1 MSTLNVNSIQP
12 LSSNLLTLTSASLV
26 GLSNVSTA
34 EALYYNTASGEV
46 SYGPAGGGAA
56 INTGSFYVSSSI
68 VDATITFNQGD
79 GSTESVTVNNVQ
91 IAETASYAD
100 NFTVNNITV
109 TNLATVLSASISFL
123 EVIYQTS
130 SVIYSTGSNQ
140 FGDAANDTQ
149 SLYGSV
155 IIPTGSLTITGSAYG
170 NVSALS
176 ISSNTASMDLSKGNF
191 FTLQLV
197 SGSNTYINPSNI
209 SAGQTI
215 NLLVSTTGSA
225 TVSWPSSVKQV
236 TGSAYIPT
244 TTTGKDV
251 VTLISFDNTSLYLS
265 NVKNLV

>member
-1 MSTLNVNSIQP
+1 MSSLYVNNLYPLTGSVVSVENV
-12 LSSNLLTLTSASLV
+12 V
-26 GLSNVSTA
+26 VYG
-34 EALYYNTASGEV
+34 TASIAFLDV
-46 SYGPAGGGAA
+46 
-56 INTGSFYVSSSI
+56 TFQSSSI
-68 VDATITFNQGD
+68 
-79 GSTESVTVNNVQ
+79 
-91 IAETASYAD
+91 
-100 NFTVNNITV
+100 
-109 TNLATVLSASISFL
+109 
-123 EVIYQTS
+123 
-130 SVIYSTGSNQ
+130 IYSSGSNQ
-140 FGDAANDTQ
+140 LGDAPNDTQ
-149 SLYGSV
+149 TLYGSV